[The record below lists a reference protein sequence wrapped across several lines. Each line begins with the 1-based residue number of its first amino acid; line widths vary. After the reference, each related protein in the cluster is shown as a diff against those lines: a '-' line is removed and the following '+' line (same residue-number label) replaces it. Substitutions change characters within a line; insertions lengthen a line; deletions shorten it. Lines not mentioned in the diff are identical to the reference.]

1 MTDPRT
7 LTEGELLAIR
17 SHLLTHPNPTPTTA
31 RLAARVLAHI
41 DTLPLPKE
49 TP

>member
-1 MTDPRT
+1 MTDPCP
-7 LTEGELLAIR
+7 LTEPTLLAIYA
-17 SHLLTHPNPTPTTA
+17 HLLTHPNPTPTTA